1 MIKKILILST
11 FFLALVNYL
20 NAVDEDYSIAYINDY
35 EGECEIKRKGKD
47 ITEAVTDIYIPLYEG
62 DIVITGMG
70 SIAEIIFDDSSI
82 VKLDPESKILIK
94 DLTRDKNNRTI
105 INLLKGK
112 IIAIVKK
119 LLKEEEFT
127 VKTKLAIAAVKGTEF
142 IVETGDE
149 EKVGVYEGQVEVS
162 GIDTEGKSL
171 NKVIVGKD
179 KETVISKKLRGPE
192 KPKTLSK
199 NFIKRYKEV
208 KDLKEKIEMIRELR
222 AKGNIKEYK
231 LKRRIQKI
239 ENIKM
244 MMRNNPQRYK
254 NLTEGQKKLINK
266 MLQMQ
271 PYLEKQLDD
280 IKRKERNQRMKIYL
294 KEKKESD
301 KKWKKT

>member
-1 MIKKILILST
+1 MIKKFLILST
-11 FFLALVNYL
+11 FFLIFINYI
-20 NAVDEDYSIAYINDY
+20 NAMEEDYSVAYINDY

-47 ITEAVTDIYIPLYEG
+47 ITEAISDIYVPLYEG
-62 DIVITGMG
+62 DVVITGMG
-70 SIAEIIFDDSSI
+70 SIAEIIFDDSTI
-82 VKLDPESKILIK
+82 VRLDPESKILIK
-94 DLTRDKNNRTI
+94 DLTREKNKKTI
-105 INLLKGK
+105 IDLLKGK

-119 LLKEEEFT
+119 LIKEEEFT
-127 VKTKLAIAAVKGTEF
+127 VKTKMAMAAVKGTEF

-162 GIDTEGKSL
+162 GIDLQGNVL
-171 NKVIVGKD
+171 HKVIVGKD

-192 KPKTLSK
+192 KPRNLSK
-199 NFIKRYKEV
+199 NFIKRFKEV
-208 KDLKEKIEMIRELR
+208 KDLREKIEMIRELR

-254 NLTEGQKKLINK
+254 NLTEGQRKLVDKLI
-266 MLQMQ
+266 QMQ

-280 IKRKERNQRMKIYL
+280 IKRKEREQRMKVYL
-294 KEKKESD
+294 KEKKKEE
-301 KKWKKT
+301 KK

>member
-1 MIKKILILST
+1 MIKKFLILSI
-11 FFLALVNYL
+11 FFLIFINYI
-20 NAVDEDYSIAYINDY
+20 NAMEEDYSVAYINDY

-47 ITEAVTDIYIPLYEG
+47 ISEAISDIYVPLYEG
-62 DIVITGMG
+62 DVVITGMG
-70 SIAEIIFDDSSI
+70 SIAEIIFDDSTI
-82 VKLDPESKILIK
+82 VRLDPESKILIK
-94 DLTRDKNNRTI
+94 DLTREKNKKTI
-105 INLLKGK
+105 IDLLKGK

-119 LLKEEEFT
+119 LIKEEEFT
-127 VKTKLAIAAVKGTEF
+127 VKTKMAMAAVKGTEF

-162 GIDTEGKSL
+162 GIDLQGNVL
-171 NKVIVGKD
+171 HKVIVGKD

-192 KPKTLSK
+192 KPRNLSK
-199 NFIKRYKEV
+199 NFIKRFKEV
-208 KDLKEKIEMIRELR
+208 KDLREKIEMIRELR

-254 NLTEGQKKLINK
+254 NLTEGQRKLVDKLI
-266 MLQMQ
+266 QMQ

-280 IKRKERNQRMKIYL
+280 IKRKEREQRMKVYL
-294 KEKKESD
+294 KEKKKEE
-301 KKWKKT
+301 KK